1 MGFRSGSLLLLL
13 CFISSSAL
21 AYGPGVH
28 CREADRA
35 IELLMEVDDS
45 WVADMEIPYAK
56 SYLRIGS
63 NSPDFQ
69 WATDFLNFGH
79 AKELSYH
86 LLKSAETMGPEHR
99 LFALGHL
106 AHVAGDASAEVFV
119 TPTVFASAPIGPMD
133 LFIGNDKPKSESEA
147 IVEGY
152 GDLVNGDWEA
162 VVETIWDLRLESPE
176 AWGRFANVFL
186 WYCET
191 GNELFNNSDCEAA
204 LTQLDERFGTADD
217 LLGGL
222 DLDGAKNLIQ
232 ALVNQPLET
241 LFDLYSSGLLAFLL
255 GQESTPSDNYDF
267 YAALFL
273 AGPLVDPAL
282 WSIYDTD
289 FADLGPVF
297 TVDHYENEIL
307 GWPEYDGVSLI
318 SGNIQSLLQYLPEA
332 YSAQPGLHV
341 TELRWFNSGGAEID
355 QVTPEMVGQTLTAQ
369 IRLFSAL
376 PFAGSVYAHVLGDAP
391 GLNRGQDVWLAQ
403 GEVAMDIDPFAY
415 SLEPQTLLT
424 IPFEV
429 ETVEVD
435 GFYVELFTPES
446 DLPWFTSNSD
456 AFWGITEL
464 PVHLPPYQNYGT
476 YADFPA
482 RFRSQGR
489 SPPPVPCC
497 FG

>member
-1 MGFRSGSLLLLL
+1 MGDGLPEFRPCQGTQLSPLEKCGDHG
-13 CFISSSAL
+13 A
-21 AYGPGVH
+21 
-28 CREADRA
+28 RA
-35 IELLMEVDDS
+35 PS
-45 WVADMEIPYAK
+45 
-56 SYLRIGS
+56 
-63 NSPDFQ
+63 
-69 WATDFLNFGH
+69 
-79 AKELSYH
+79 
-86 LLKSAETMGPEHR
+86 
-99 LFALGHL
+99 FALGHL

-255 GQESTPSDNYDF
+255 RSGIHPGDNYDF
-267 YAALFL
+267 YAALSCGAPGRPCSVVHL
-273 AGPLVDPAL
+273 RHGP
-282 WSIYDTD
+282 
-289 FADLGPVF
+289 ADLGPVF

-341 TELRWFNSGGAEID
+341 TELRWFNSGGSRNRSGHSRD
-355 QVTPEMVGQTLTAQ
+355 GGPNPDRTDSPLL
-369 IRLFSAL
+369 RLAVCGVSL
-376 PFAGSVYAHVLGDAP
+376 CPRTEGMH
-391 GLNRGQDVWLAQ
+391 RG
-403 GEVAMDIDPFAY
+403 
-415 SLEPQTLLT
+415 
-424 IPFEV
+424 
-429 ETVEVD
+429 
-435 GFYVELFTPES
+435 
-446 DLPWFTSNSD
+446 
-456 AFWGITEL
+456 
-464 PVHLPPYQNYGT
+464 
-476 YADFPA
+476 
-482 RFRSQGR
+482 
-489 SPPPVPCC
+489 
-497 FG
+497 